1 MLRLSER
8 CRARAVTDADAC
20 CLFVCCD
27 RPHSKVHHLEEDPK
41 KAFASRKAKGRDARR
56 AKKAEDK
63 ADQMEA
69 RTGGAIRKNKHK
81 NRSKG
86 VY

>member
-1 MLRLSER
+1 MQP
-8 CRARAVTDADAC
+8 TDADAFR
-20 CLFVCCD
+20 LSLSSVNA
-27 RPHSKVHHLEEDPK
+27 HSKVHHLEEDPK

>member
-1 MLRLSER
+1 M
-8 CRARAVTDADAC
+8 DAK
-20 CLFVCCD
+20 
-27 RPHSKVHHLEEDPK
+27 KV
-41 KAFASRKAKGRDARR
+41 FQSRKVKQRDARR

-63 ADQMEA
+63 ADQMDA
-69 RTGGAIRKNKHK
+69 RSGGAIRKNKHK

>member
-1 MLRLSER
+1 MFSFCDAFPLS
-8 CRARAVTDADAC
+8 
-20 CLFVCCD
+20 L
-27 RPHSKVHHLEEDPK
+27 HSKTHQLEVDSK
-41 KAFASRKAKGRDARR
+41 KAFQSRKAKQRDARR

-69 RTGGAIRKNKHK
+69 RTGGVIRKAKHK